1 MDRQKL
7 MTRDSAETIALEVL
21 AFVATADGALDRL
34 MTLSGLDRDTL
45 RSRATDPELH
55 VALLD
60 FLLSDEPLLVEFC
73 EISSHEPSA
82 VHVAH
87 HVLGQP

>member
-1 MDRQKL
+1 MARPKL

-21 AFVATADGALDRL
+21 AFIAAADSALDRL

-45 RSRATDPELH
+45 RRRANDPELH
-55 VALLD
+55 IALLD
-60 FLLSDEPLLVEFC
+60 FILSDEQLLVEFC
-73 EISSHEPSA
+73 ETSSYEPSA
-82 VHVAH
+82 IHVAH